1 MKIFNL
7 KVGDKKSGRAAVKVP
22 LQVAENSADMIAL
35 AKNDEAVAVRCF
47 NRGWKIENQERSGA
61 RDAFKEGKDE
71 AAIAQIVATYDPTKV
86 AERGPRTPKAPPTVK
101 LAQKSR
107 YTLEELQAALAAAG
121 VTLDTGAEQ
130 AAKAGAGA

>member
-7 KVGDKKSGRAAVKVP
+7 KVGDKKSGRDAVKVP
-22 LQVAENSADMIAL
+22 LNVAENSADMIAL

-61 RDAFKEGKDE
+61 RDAFKAGKTADE
-71 AAIAQIVATYDPTKV
+71 IAAIVASYDPTKV

-101 LAQKSR
+101 LEKKSR
-107 YTLEELQAALAAAG
+107 YSLEELQAALAAAG
-121 VTLDTGAEQ
+121 VQIDTGEPVTA
-130 AAKAGAGA
+130 